1 MSSTADT
8 WKPAQYERFKDE
20 RTRPFHD
27 LLALIEPISGGRAV
41 DLGCG
46 TGELTALLHRT
57 VDAAET
63 VGIDSSAAMLE
74 RSAAFAG
81 DGLSFR
87 QGDIDDFD
95 AAHELDLVAANAA
108 LQWVPDHEALLPRLT
123 RALRPGGQ
131 LAVQVPYN
139 SDHPSHRLILE
150 LADTEPFRAVLSDPP
165 LRDPVRQVL
174 PPERYAQLLHDLGY
188 AEQTVRMQVYG
199 HVLDSTESVIEWT
212 QGTTL
217 TPVRARLDEAAYDE
231 FLARYRR
238 ALVEELGD
246 QRPYF
251 YAFKRILFWARR
263 PA

>member
-1 MSSTADT
+1 VTNTDT
-8 WKPAQYERFKDE
+8 WQPGQYERFKDE

-27 LLALIEPISGGRAV
+27 LLALIEPIRGGRGV

-46 TGELTALLHRT
+46 TGETTALLHRT
-57 VDAAET
+57 VGAAET

-87 QGDIDDFD
+87 LGDIDDFQAD
-95 AAHELDLVAANAA
+95 GELDLIAANAS
-108 LQWVPDHEALLPRLT
+108 LQWVPDHEHLLPALT

-131 LAVQVPYN
+131 LAVQMPYN

-150 LADTEPFRAVLSDPP
+150 LADTDPFRAALSDPP

-217 TPVRARLDEAAYDE
+217 TPVRARLDPAGYDE
-231 FLARYRR
+231 FLARYRE
-238 ALVEELGD
+238 ALLREVGD

-251 YAFKRILFWARR
+251 YAFKRILFRARLPR
-263 PA
+263 